1 MLTLCITGIQGFVP
15 QGYGVADK
23 EIQSSRS
30 EIKSKVT
37 SHEEE
42 EDDPLDAFMLD
53 IDNQVQKESLNKPQQ
68 EKVYTYSYFFFKK
81 KKLFTKLLKFFGP
94 SFV

>member
-30 EIKSKVT
+30 EIKSKVI
-37 SHEEE
+37 SYEEE

-68 EKVYTYSYFFFKK
+68 EKVYILIFFLKK
-81 KKLFTKLLKFFGP
+81 KKLLQNY
-94 SFV
+94 